1 VAELDTFKML
11 KLMFD
16 WRVILD
22 ILLIATTLFFLYRAL
37 HRLGAWK
44 IVAGIFLAIAIFIAA
59 NILDLKGIRWL
70 YSNLSQV
77 ALIGLIVIFQPEI
90 RKVFERAASLRGR
103 GRGRDHTDLVMVLV
117 DTAFSLAEK
126 RRGAIF
132 VVPGKEP
139 IERWLSGG
147 LDLNATPTFPLI
159 MSIFDPNS
167 PGHDGALI
175 IDGGRLTQFGVRL
188 PLSKTDNLSEDF
200 GTRHHAAMGLSEVSD
215 SLVVVVSEEKGII
228 TIFRGG
234 KPHRV
239 HDRSD
244 LSKRLISHWETVA
257 IHGIEMV
264 KGTKTREWVAEIGF
278 SLIVAL
284 VFWSTVI
291 LGQMEIREKAFTVPI
306 EYTGIPERLA
316 LAGDQPTEIK
326 LHLTGPKSNLDAI
339 TPANLSTKID
349 LSRALA
355 GRQVFVVSQ
364 KNLLLPRSVKLV
376 GASPPSIGVSL
387 EEIVEI
393 EVAVQPQ
400 LVGTLPNG
408 LELVSVTVEPKQVKI
423 MAPTG
428 DTQQKINLMTE
439 PIYLE
444 SIKKDTKFS
453 NKIVAPPNTQP
464 AGKKWPD
471 VQVRIKVKA
480 RN

>member
-1 VAELDTFKML
+1 ML
-11 KLMFD
+11 D
-16 WRVILD
+16 WRVVLD
-22 ILLIATTLFFLYRAL
+22 ILLIAAALFLLYRTL

-44 IVAGIFLAIAIFIAA
+44 IVAGIFLAIAIFIVA

-77 ALIGLIVIFQPEI
+77 AVIGLIVLFQPEI
-90 RKVFERAASLRGR
+90 RKVFERAASFRGKRR
-103 GRGRDHTDLVMVLV
+103 GKDLTDLVMVIV
-117 DTAFSLAEK
+117 DTAFSLAERK
-126 RRGAIF
+126 RGAIF

-139 IERWLSGG
+139 VERWLSGG

-188 PLSKTDNLSEDF
+188 PLSKTGKLSDEF

-215 SLVVVVSEEKGII
+215 VLVVVVSEERGVI
-228 TIFRGG
+228 TTFRGG
-234 KPHRV
+234 KAQRV
-239 HDRSD
+239 HDRND
-244 LSKRLISHWETVA
+244 LATRLISHWETIA
-257 IHGIEMV
+257 LHGIEVPKEM
-264 KGTKTREWVAEIGF
+264 KTRELVSQIGF
-278 SLIVAL
+278 SLIVAI

-306 EYTGIPERLA
+306 EYIGIPEHLA

-364 KNLLLPRSVKLV
+364 KNVLLPKSVKLV
-376 GASPPSIGVSL
+376 GASPPSIGMSL

-400 LVGTLPNG
+400 LVGTLPKG
-408 LELVSVTVEPKQVKI
+408 LELVSVAVEPKQVKI
-423 MAPTG
+423 RTPAGNTE
-428 DTQQKINLMTE
+428 QKINLMTE

-444 SIKKDTKFS
+444 SIKKDAKFS
-453 NKIVAPPNTQP
+453 NKIVAPPNVQP

-471 VQVRIKVKA
+471 VEVLIKV
-480 RN
+480 RSRS

>member
-1 VAELDTFKML
+1 LDTFKVL
-11 KLMFD
+11 KLMLD

-22 ILLIATTLFFLYRAL
+22 ILLLAAALFLLYRTL

-44 IVAGIFLAIAIFIAA
+44 IVAGIFLAIAIFVVAS
-59 NILDLKGIRWL
+59 ILDLRGIRWL

-103 GRGRDHTDLVMVLV
+103 GRGRDYTDLVMVVV

-126 RRGAIF
+126 KRGALF
-132 VVPGKEP
+132 VMPGKEP
-139 IERWLSGG
+139 VERWLSGG
-147 LDLNATPTFPLI
+147 LDLNAIPTFPLI

-175 IDGGRLTQFGVRL
+175 IDRGRLTQFGVRL

-215 SLVVVVSEEKGII
+215 SLVVVVSEERGII
-228 TIFRGG
+228 TTFREG
-234 KPHRV
+234 KPQRV

-244 LSKRLISHWETVA
+244 LSKRLISHWETIA
-257 IHGIEMV
+257 LHGIEMP
-264 KGTKTREWVAEIGF
+264 KGTKSRELVFQIGF

-306 EYTGIPERLA
+306 EYIGIPKNLA

-326 LHLTGPKSNLDAI
+326 LHLTGPKSNLDDI
-339 TPANLSTKID
+339 TPANLSTRID
-349 LSRALA
+349 LSEALA
-355 GRQVFVVSQ
+355 GRQVLVVSE
-364 KNLLLPRSVKLV
+364 KNVLLPRSVKLV
-376 GASPPSIGVSL
+376 GATPSSISVSL
-387 EEIVEI
+387 EEIVET
-393 EVAVQPQ
+393 EVEVQPQ
-400 LVGTLPNG
+400 LVGTLPQG
-408 LELVSVTVEPKQVKI
+408 LELVSVTVIPKQVKI
-423 MAPTG
+423 LAPAS
-428 DTQQKINLMTE
+428 DMEQRINLMTE

-444 SIKKDTKFS
+444 SIKKDVKLS
-453 NKIVAPPNTQP
+453 NRIVAPPNIKP
-464 AGKKWPD
+464 ADKKWPD
-471 VQVRIKVKA
+471 VEVMIKVRA
-480 RN
+480 R